1 MGLRINTNVAA
12 LIGQRNIERTD
23 RALSTALE
31 RLSSGLRIN
40 RAADDPAGLAVAER
54 QRAQIAGLN
63 QAIENAE
70 RATSLVQTAEASLD
84 EVNSILVHMREL
96 AIDSANVGVNDANAL
111 AANQAE
117 IDNALDTLDRI
128 ARDTQF
134 GTKNLLDGSAANSVT
149 LSDGTNDT
157 IYASFSNSTLA
168 TGTRSL
174 KLTAQTDAYWT
185 WENETTMEA
194 MGIFDKTD
202 GLSNDGQDVKGLTA
216 GAHTIKVTQ
225 ASAASSIE
233 AAANLDAMGAAEYF
247 KLTIGKGDGTNYA
260 ETELTIADKDYSALA
275 VSDLVTDINA
285 LIEANG
291 VIGLTGGAVA
301 KVEAYDAGG
310 GSIGFRTTGQ
320 GSDSYVKITAGT
332 TGADAIAAGGVLAGF
347 TDADDSNTA
356 TIGTAGIDAI
366 VELDGYA
373 NTVSYVEGDD
383 SLAGTTVTLSDGDVA
398 QLKFMAQ
405 NDVEIEGY
413 TSRGLN
419 LGTMVATVTAA
430 AGTATIY
437 TEADGAGTNGA
448 AVNWTADSAF
458 SISDYAGQSVGVT
471 IDNQILLDAGPGAGT
486 ATENLT
492 IVDNSLVFQV
502 GGGRNQTVSLSL
514 LDVGSNTLAENVT
527 NVSAFANLS
536 EISVLTSQG
545 CSDALLLIDQAI
557 AEVTDVRAS
566 IGSFQSNT
574 LDSQISNLRMAS
586 ENMTAARST
595 LVDADFAQ
603 EVSEFTKQQ
612 ILLQAGMS
620 ILSSAGQLPQL
631 VLSLLR

>member
-1 MGLRINTNVAA
+1 MGLRINTNVSA
-12 LIGQRNIERTD
+12 LIGQRNVARAD
-23 RALSTALE
+23 RALSKSLE

-40 RAADDPAGLAVAER
+40 RAADDPAGLAISER

-84 EVNSILVHMREL
+84 EVNTILVHMREL
-96 AIDSANVGVNDANAL
+96 CIDSANVGVNDANAL

-128 ARDTQF
+128 ALYTQF

-149 LSDGTNDT
+149 LADGTNDT

-174 KLTAQTDAYWT
+174 QLTAQTDAYWT
-185 WENETTMEA
+185 FENETTMEA

-216 GAHTIKVTQ
+216 GAHTVKVTQ

-247 KLTIGKGDGTNYA
+247 KLTIGKGDSTNYA
-260 ETELTIADKDYSALA
+260 ETELTIADKDYAALA

-320 GSDSYVKITAGT
+320 GSESYVKITAGT
-332 TGADAIAAGGVLAGF
+332 TGADALGVGGVLAGY
-347 TDADDSNTA
+347 TTADDSDTA
-356 TIGTAGIDAI
+356 IIGTAGIDAI

-373 NTVSYVEGDD
+373 TTVDYVEGDD
-383 SLAGTTVTLSDGDVA
+383 SLAATSVTLTDGDVG
-398 QLKFMAQ
+398 QLKFQAQ
-405 NDVEIEGY
+405 NDVELE
-413 TSRGLN
+413 TPAARGLN

-437 TEADGAGTNGA
+437 TEADGAGTNGT
-448 AVNWTADSAF
+448 AVNWTADTAI
-458 SISDYAGQSVGVT
+458 SISDYAGNSVGVT
-471 IDNQILLDAGPGAGT
+471 IGNQILLDAGPGAGT
-486 ATENLT
+486 STENLT

-502 GGGRNQTVSLSL
+502 GGDRNQTVSLSL
-514 LDVGSNTLAENVT
+514 LDVGSDTLAQNVT
-527 NVSAFANLS
+527 NTSGFSNLS
-536 EISVLTSQG
+536 EISALTSQG
-545 CSDALLLIDQAI
+545 SSDSLLLIDQAI
-557 AEVTDVRAS
+557 GEVTDVRAN

-574 LDSQISNLRMAS
+574 LDSQIRNLMMAS

-595 LVDADFAQ
+595 LVDADFAH

-612 ILLQAGMS
+612 ILMQAGIQ
-620 ILSSAGQLPQL
+620 ILSSAGQMPQL
-631 VLSLLR
+631 ILSLLR